1 MSNKNKLEPTTIY
14 TLTEKDLHQA
24 ITDYI
29 IKHSDKNFIESLKL
43 TYMNGSVVE
52 KPLFTSI
59 KVRV

>member
-29 IKHSDKNFIESLKL
+29 VKHSNKNSIKSLKL
-43 TYMNGSVVE
+43 TYMNGTVVE